1 MRSGNILLS
10 LVKKIFSSPFW
21 YSIVGIRRVRTPT
34 IIQMEMVECG
44 AASLAI
50 ILGYYK
56 KFIPLEILRVM
67 CGVTRNGSDADDILQ
82 VGQDLGLESEGW
94 TYELEEINQVPLP
107 SIVYWNF
114 NHFLVIEGVSKDY
127 VYLND
132 PACGPKRLTW
142 ASFEEGFT
150 GFVMTFKPTS
160 AFQPSGSQPEL
171 VRPLIKRLKGY
182 HGPLAYLSI
191 CSVFLILPSFFLP
204 ISIQFFYDKVLAN
217 KNITFGLLL
226 VGLLSIVTLV
236 TVWLTVTQHKMLR
249 KFYTKMSVDFST
261 VFFSHLMKLS
271 FGFFSQRSVGELGWR
286 FTLNEE
292 VSSLIS
298 GSLITLGLNVILI
311 FFYLGIIFAFSVPIA
326 FLGVILASLNILLFF
341 FINRSR
347 NDAFTIMQQEYGKSI
362 GYGIGILRSIES
374 IKSAGNES
382 ASFGVFS
389 GYYAKMRNA
398 ELKTEIRST
407 ILTMFPSLTLQLG
420 NVILL
425 TIGTLEIFKGNLS
438 IGMVLSLQAFLSY
451 FLSPVQALMN
461 MSNDLQT
468 MKINV
473 QRLDD
478 VLQTEP
484 EKKTIDTEHLAC
496 DLTQSKL
503 NGYLEFIDVSFG
515 FSSLQPP
522 FIQNISFKLEPGKRI
537 GIVGPVGSGKTTIAR
552 LASTLYKP
560 WKGKI
565 LFDGKP
571 VEQIPEAQFKSS
583 VSYVDSTL
591 FFFEGTVKNNL
602 TFWDDHAED
611 EPIVRAATD
620 ACIHDDIMK
629 RALGYDFRLI
639 EGGGVF
645 SGGQRQRMEIARG
658 LIKDPTLIITD
669 EITSALDYKT
679 EALVSLNIRKRGCS
693 ALIIAQRL
701 STIRDCDEI
710 LVLEM
715 GQVVQRGTHEELMR
729 QEGFYKTAI
738 LSESIE

>member
-1 MRSGNILLS
+1 MFSWLKNILTSTFWSS
-10 LVKKIFSSPFW
+10 LR
-21 YSIVGIRRVRTPT
+21 GIRRVRTPT

-44 AASLAI
+44 AAALAI
-50 ILGYYK
+50 ILAYYG
-56 KFIPLEILRVM
+56 KFVPLETLRVL
-67 CGVTRNGSDADDILQ
+67 CGVTRDGSDADDIIK
-82 VGQDLGLESEGW
+82 VGEDLGLEADGW
-94 TYELEEINQVPLP
+94 TYEIDEIIDVPLP

-114 NHFLVIEGVSKDY
+114 NHFLVIEGVSKKF

-132 PACGPKRLTW
+132 PASGPKRMSW

-150 GFVMTFKPTS
+150 GFIMTFKPTKE
-160 AFQPSGSQPEL
+160 FQPSGRKPEL
-171 VRPLIKRLKGY
+171 IRPLFRRLKGY
-182 HGPLAYLSI
+182 YGPLSYLSVL
-191 CSVFLILPSFFLP
+191 SVFLLLPWFFLP
-204 ISIQFFYDKVLAN
+204 ISIQFFYDKVLTTN
-217 KNITFGLLL
+217 NSSFGLLL
-226 VGLLSIVTLV
+226 VGLLFIVTVV
-236 TVWLTVTQHKMLR
+236 TVWLRITQAKMLR
-249 KFYTKMSVDFST
+249 KFYTKMSIDFST

-271 FGFFSQRSVGELGWR
+271 FGFFSQRAVGELGWR

-298 GSLITLGLNVILI
+298 GSLITLALNVILI
-311 FFYLGIIFAFSVPIA
+311 FFYLAVIFIYSVPIA
-326 FLGVILASLNILLFF
+326 ILGLSLAALNILLFF
-341 FINRSR
+341 LINRSR
-347 NDAFTIMQQEYGKSI
+347 NDAFTIMQQEYGKSV

-407 ILTMFPSLTLQLG
+407 ILTMFPSLTMQLG

-425 TIGTLEIFKGNLS
+425 TVGTLEIYQGNLS
-438 IGMVLSLQAFLSY
+438 IGMVLSLQSFLAY
-451 FLSPVQALMN
+451 FMAPVQGLMN

-478 VLQTEP
+478 VLQTQP
-484 EKKTIDTEHLAC
+484 EKGSLGYSGNVCHISEG
-496 DLTQSKL
+496 KL
-503 NGYLEFIDVSFG
+503 NGYLEFVDVSFG
-515 FSSLQPP
+515 FSALQPP
-522 FIQNISFKLEPGKRI
+522 FIKNISFKLEPGKRI

-552 LASTLYKP
+552 LASTLFKP
-560 WKGKI
+560 WSGKI

-571 VEQIPEAQFKSS
+571 IEEIPEALFKAS

-591 FFFEGTVKNNL
+591 FFFEGSVKDNL
-602 TFWDDHAED
+602 TFWDEHADD
-611 EPIVRAATD
+611 EPLIRASED
-620 ACIHDDIMK
+620 ACIHNDIMK
-629 RALGYDFRLI
+629 RASGYDFHLI

-645 SGGQRQRMEIARG
+645 SGGQRQRMEIARA

-679 EALVSLNIRKRGCS
+679 EALVSLNLRKRGCS

-710 LVLEM
+710 LVLDH
-715 GQVVQRGTHEELMR
+715 GSVVQRGTHEELML
-729 QEGFYKTAI
+729 QEGFYKAAI